1 MSYLM
6 WRSGCVMETSQD
18 EDYRCCLLAIL
29 EGKMSMLHSLTS
41 QCSPWSGREEGE
53 EPAKNVGLASGFA
66 GLMARPAEGDA
77 YVLHFVNTCFS
88 GGLVSHKSPAD
99 IAKTDS
105 TYEQHASNPRRN
117 TYAFQTKDAQHII
130 LVPQSM

>member
-1 MSYLM
+1 MKTIGTACWPFS
-6 WRSGCVMETSQD
+6 RA
-18 EDYRCCLLAIL
+18 RCLRCTA
-29 EGKMSMLHSLTS
+29 ERASVAHG
-41 QCSPWSGREEGE
+41 QEEREEA
-53 EPAKNVGLASGFA
+53 AKNVGLASGFA
-66 GLMARPAEGDA
+66 GLMARLAEGDA
-77 YVLHFVNTCFS
+77 YVLHFLNTCFS

>member
-1 MSYLM
+1 MD
-6 WRSGCVMETSQD
+6 TSQD
-18 EDYRCCLLAIL
+18 KDYRCCLLAIL
-29 EGKMSMLHSLTS
+29 EGKMSTLHSLTS
-41 QCSPWSGREEGE
+41 QCSPCQEEREEA
-53 EPAKNVGLASGFA
+53 AKNVGLASGFA
-66 GLMARPAEGDA
+66 GLMARLAEGDA
-77 YVLHFVNTCFS
+77 YVLHFLNTCFS

-105 TYEQHASNPRRN
+105 THEQHASNPRRN

>member
-1 MSYLM
+1 
-6 WRSGCVMETSQD
+6 METSQD

-29 EGKMSMLHSLTS
+29 EGKMSTLHSLMS
-41 QCSPWSGREEGE
+41 QCSSWSGRRRRSCKERGSR
-53 EPAKNVGLASGFA
+53 KWFA
-66 GLMARPAEGDA
+66 GLMARLAEGDA
-77 YVLHFVNTCFS
+77 YVLHFLNTCFS